1 MEINEDIGNRDIRW
15 QKWIGN
21 TFKDLAIFS
30 PPGGQPPFIEREMAS
45 SYSNRTELIAPT
57 EDSLSA
63 VLILKELVCDDV
75 GIYRCWVEYYSNKSN
90 DVSTSLS
97 TVAFE
102 GKKYFIV
109 PVCLNALELLVT
121 GGKTVCQVF

>member
-1 MEINEDIGNRDIRW
+1 MKINEVIENRDIRW

-21 TFKDLAIFS
+21 TFKNLATFS
-30 PPGGQPPFIEREMAS
+30 PPGGQSPFIQRGMES
-45 SYSNRTELIAPT
+45 LYSKRTERIAPNG
-57 EDSLSA
+57 SLSA
-63 VLILKELVCDDV
+63 VLILKELVCGDV
-75 GIYRCWVEYYSNKSN
+75 GVYRCWVEYYSNKSN